1 MKDVLILGI
10 ESSCDETAAAVVKNG
25 RQVLSSVVNSQ
36 IEIHKEYGGVVPEI
50 ASRNHVRNI
59 DAVVSAAL
67 KEAGVSPFG
76 LDAVAVTYGAGLV
89 GALLVGVS
97 FAKALSQATGLP
109 LIKVNHIE
117 GHICANY
124 ITHAD
129 LTPPFICL
137 LASGGHTAIV
147 DVESYTD
154 YKVLKTT
161 IDDACG
167 EAFDKVARTLGLP
180 YPGGVWVDKLAR
192 EGKDTAE
199 FKSAVMKDGN
209 FSYSGLKT
217 GVINYIHNLKQKGQ
231 EPNKNDVAKSFTVA
245 AVKGVVDEAASIA
258 AAGHKKLCVAGGV
271 GANSYLREYAAKVCR
286 AKNTELFLPE
296 LKYCGD
302 NAAMI
307 ASQGYFLMSEGKDF
321 ADFSLNACPTLSLKS
336 L

>member
-1 MKDVLILGI
+1 MKDVVILGI
-10 ESSCDETAAAVVKNG
+10 ESSCDETAAAVVRNG

-59 DAVVSAAL
+59 DCVVKAAL
-67 KEAGVSPFG
+67 DEAGVTPFD
-76 LDAVAVTYGAGLV
+76 LDGIAVTYGAGLV

-97 FAKALSQATGLP
+97 FAKSLSQATGVP

-124 ITHAD
+124 ITHPE
-129 LTPPFICL
+129 LEPPFVCL
-137 LASGGHTAIV
+137 LASGGHTAV
-147 DVESYTD
+147 VMVESYTD
-154 YKVLKTT
+154 YSVLKTT

-192 EGKDTAE
+192 KGKNTAD

-217 GVINYIHNLKQKGQ
+217 GVINYVHNMSQKGL
-231 EPNKNDVAKSFTVA
+231 EINKNDVAKSFTVA
-245 AVKGVVDEAASIA
+245 AVKGLVDEAADTA
-258 AAGHKKLCVAGGV
+258 AASVKKLCVAGGV
-271 GANSYLREYAAKVCR
+271 GANSYLREYAAETC
-286 AKNTELFLPE
+286 AKKGVALFLPE

-307 ASQGYFLMSEGKDF
+307 AAQGYFLMRENKDI
-321 ADFSLNACPTLSLKS
+321 ADFSLNACPTLTLKTK
-336 L
+336 